1 MTDKTPEALELAEL
15 VEVGWTRTEIQAAA
29 LLRRQHQ
36 RIEELEKAFRGF
48 VEFCDAWADFRNG
61 VTDPTGSLDE
71 GNVIAAEQFRQARSL
86 LSTTQQ
92 EDSQK

>member
-1 MTDKTPEALELAEL
+1 MTTKTPEALELADTIEL
-15 VEVGWTRTEIQAAA
+15 SAWTKVHKAAS

-36 RIEELEKAFRGF
+36 RIEELEMAFRGF

-71 GNVIAAEQFRQARSL
+71 GNVIAAEQFRQARAL

-92 EDSQK
+92 EDSQA